1 MSDQRLETCSVTSS
15 RANPEQEELPLTD
28 PAEVLVNMQR
38 DHQEMISRA
47 DMIRREPENYSQ
59 QPERVDD
66 RRRMPT
72 RKTTSTRHRHDRV
85 ETPEIVDD
93 QLHDR
98 HGFFRQSKLPSPG
111 YIGQARRE
119 MHANVPQHG
128 TLAHNDHRQTQEFF
142 SRNSSAFSPPLNRHR
157 SYPTATSTP
166 PVPVPGRRVA
176 SKTVS
181 AVPYQPSL
189 LVNHNLSTHA
199 EASGDL
205 HTSQDSRT
213 LSGTDGIDR
222 TSNHGSWDSNDL
234 ALSRTYRQHTPP
246 NAGLV
251 VRPDTVH
258 EPIRPQLSREV
269 EPRINRHGEL
279 VMPLA
284 AAKAM
289 PKFSDLAHDRNV
301 ETFVPVQHQT
311 HLAAHDDVNPPV
323 TPVRD
328 STTKH
333 PVNFADRLDRSQP
346 MENILIVQPVH
357 RPPSDS
363 HADTAHPL
371 STIAEGTDE
380 PQNMQSDTVSLNQ
393 SVNDGACRFDEI
405 EHHVTRNDARIDNA
419 IAGIEQL
426 KFDFNNMHTNV
437 KQINKNVNIVNSEVK
452 KLKTDFSGQVKEIKN
467 EFGEMNGDVKNTL
480 KDFMKEINKVIVEK
494 DQKVNV
500 ALQSQGKRLDTAYD
514 TIHQTMKTTKSNGQ
528 NLSDVSKSLIQ
539 VRKQLDEQEREF
551 ENSH

>member
-28 PAEVLVNMQR
+28 PAEVLANMQR

-119 MHANVPQHG
+119 MHTNVPQHS

-289 PKFSDLAHDRNV
+289 PKFSDLARDRNV
-301 ETFVPVQHQT
+301 ENFVPIQHQT

-333 PVNFADRLDRSQP
+333 PVNLADRLDQSHPIESVR
-346 MENILIVQPVH
+346 IVQPVQ

-363 HADTAHPL
+363 LADTAHPL
-371 STIAEGTDE
+371 STIAEGADE
-380 PQNMQSDTVSLNQ
+380 PQNMRSDTVSLNQ

-405 EHHVTRNDARIDNA
+405 EHHVTRNDARIDDA
-419 IAGIEQL
+419 LAGINQL
-426 KFDFNNMHTNV
+426 KLNLDN
-437 KQINKNVNIVNSEVK
+437 INDRFGGMNTRLNTVCNDVSGIDVRMNKVCEEV
-452 KLKTDFSGQVKEIKN
+452 SG
-467 EFGEMNGDVKNTL
+467 KNTNL
-480 KDFMKEINKVIVEK
+480 NKMSTHRSHLL
-494 DQKVNV
+494 QLFKVP
-500 ALQSQGKRLDTAYD
+500 D
-514 TIHQTMKTTKSNGQ
+514 
-528 NLSDVSKSLIQ
+528 
-539 VRKQLDEQEREF
+539 
-551 ENSH
+551 